1 VYPSDLSA
9 VCAFAVRRRRPSRAL
24 GLRGRRADTLAQVTD
39 SGLPPIA
46 FLGAGQ
52 MAEAFV
58 RGLLRAELVSAREV
72 WVSDIRKSRA
82 EQLAAELS
90 VNAATSNLDA
100 VSHAELILISV
111 KPQDVP
117 SLLDDIGAEV
127 RSDHLVISIAAG
139 VTLSTLEKRLRH
151 HPPVI
156 RVMPNTPAL
165 VQTGMA
171 VLAPGARATEQHAAT
186 ALRLFEALG
195 RAIVLP
201 ERHLDAVTALSGSGP
216 AFLAIVAEALSDA
229 GVRVGLPRDV
239 AHLLAAQTM
248 LGTGRMLADTGL
260 HPALLKEAVAS
271 PGGTS
276 IAGIHAMERG
286 GIRALIMD
294 AIVAATERSTELGR
308 LSS

>member
-1 VYPSDLSA
+1 MHE
-9 VCAFAVRRRRPSRAL
+9 
-24 GLRGRRADTLAQVTD
+24 
-39 SGLPPIA
+39 GLPPIA

-58 RGLLRAELVSAREV
+58 RGLLRAELVGAGSV
-72 WVSDIRKSRA
+72 WVSDIRAGRA
-82 EQLAAELS
+82 EQLGRELG
-90 VNAATSNLDA
+90 VNPARTNLEGVA
-100 VSHAELILISV
+100 HAELILVSV

-117 SLLDDIGAEV
+117 SLLDEVGADI
-127 RSDHLVISIAAG
+127 RSDQLVISIAAG
-139 VTLSTLEKRLRH
+139 ITLRTLERRLPH

-171 VLAPGARATEQHAAT
+171 VLAPGTGATEEHQAT
-186 ALRLFEALG
+186 ALRLFSALG

-216 AFLAIVAEALSDA
+216 AFLAVVAEALSDA

-239 AHLLAAQTM
+239 SHLLAAQTM
-248 LGTGRMLADTGL
+248 FGTGRMLADTGL
-260 HPALLKEAVAS
+260 HPALLKEAVTS

-276 IAGIHAMERG
+276 IAGVHAMERG

-308 LSS
+308 AAGD

>member
-1 VYPSDLSA
+1 MNE
-9 VCAFAVRRRRPSRAL
+9 R
-24 GLRGRRADTLAQVTD
+24 
-39 SGLPPIA
+39 LPPIA

-58 RGLLRAELVSAREV
+58 RGLLRAELIASGEV
-72 WVSDIRKSRA
+72 WVSDIRAGRG
-82 EQLAAELS
+82 EQLARELG
-90 VNAATSNLDA
+90 VHAASSNLDA
-100 VSHAELILISV
+100 VSHGELILLSV

-117 SLLDDIGAEV
+117 GLLDEIGADV
-127 RSDHLVISIAAG
+127 GADRLVISIAAG
-139 VTLSTLEKRLRH
+139 VTVATLERRLPH

-171 VLAPGARATEQHAAT
+171 VLAPGTRAKPEHEQT
-186 ALRLFEALG
+186 ALRLFGALG

-216 AFLAIVAEALSDA
+216 AFLAVVAEALSDA

-248 LGTGRMLADTGL
+248 LGTGRMLADTGM
-260 HPALLKEAVAS
+260 HPALLKEAVTS

-276 IAGIHAMERG
+276 IAGLHAMERG

-308 LSS
+308 AVGD

>member
-1 VYPSDLSA
+1 MN
-9 VCAFAVRRRRPSRAL
+9 
-24 GLRGRRADTLAQVTD
+24 D
-39 SGLPPIA
+39 SLPPLA

-58 RGLLRAELVSAREV
+58 RGLLRAELVDPTRVWLSAVRPG
-72 WVSDIRKSRA
+72 RA
-82 EQLAAELS
+82 AQLARDLG
-90 VNAATSNLDA
+90 VQAAASNLEAIVGAD
-100 VSHAELILISV
+100 VILVSV

-117 SLLDDIGAEV
+117 GLLDEVGADV
-127 RSDHLVISIAAG
+127 RGNQLVVSIAAG
-139 VTLSTLEKRLRH
+139 VKIATLERHLPH

-165 VQTGMA
+165 VQAGMA
-171 VLAPGARATEQHAAT
+171 VLAPSKRVEPEHE
-186 ALRLFEALG
+186 ALALKLFGALG

-216 AFLAIVAEALSDA
+216 AFLAVVAEALSDA

-260 HPALLKEAVAS
+260 HPALLKEAVTS

-276 IAGIHAMERG
+276 IAGVHAMERG
-286 GIRALIMD
+286 GIRALLMD
-294 AIVAATERSTELGR
+294 AIVAATERSAELGR
-308 LSS
+308 LSD

>member
-1 VYPSDLSA
+1 MTEP
-9 VCAFAVRRRRPSRAL
+9 
-24 GLRGRRADTLAQVTD
+24 
-39 SGLPPIA
+39 GLPPIA

-58 RGLLRAELVSAREV
+58 RGLLRAELLAPADV
-72 WVSDIRKSRA
+72 WVSDVRPGRA
-82 EQLAAELS
+82 EQLARDFGA
-90 VNAATSNLDA
+90 NPATSNLDA
-100 VSHAELILISV
+100 VGHADLILLSV

-117 SLLDDIGAEV
+117 GLLDEVGADV
-127 RSDHLVISIAAG
+127 RADHLVISIAAG
-139 VTLSTLEKRLRH
+139 VTLNTLERRLPH
-151 HPPVI
+151 LPAVI

-171 VLAPGARATEQHAAT
+171 VLAPGTRATDEHTAT
-186 ALRLFEALG
+186 ALRLFGALG

-216 AFLAIVAEALSDA
+216 AFLAVVAEALSDA

-248 LGTGRMLADTGL
+248 LGTGRMLTETGM
-260 HPALLKEAVAS
+260 HPALLKEAVSS

-276 IAGIHAMERG
+276 IAGLHALERG
-286 GIRALIMD
+286 GIRAVIMD
-294 AIVAATERSTELGR
+294 AVVAATERSTELGH
-308 LSS
+308 SAAGS

>member
-1 VYPSDLSA
+1 MTEP
-9 VCAFAVRRRRPSRAL
+9 
-24 GLRGRRADTLAQVTD
+24 
-39 SGLPPIA
+39 GLPPIA

-58 RGLLRAELVSAREV
+58 RGLLRAELVAPTDV
-72 WVSDIRKSRA
+72 WVSDVRPGRA
-82 EQLAAELS
+82 EQLARDFG
-90 VNAATSNLDA
+90 VNPATSNLAA
-100 VSHAELILISV
+100 VEHADLILLSV

-117 SLLDDIGAEV
+117 GLLDEIGADV
-127 RSDHLVISIAAG
+127 RADHLVISIAAG
-139 VTLSTLEKRLRH
+139 VTLNTLDRRLPH

-171 VLAPGARATEQHAAT
+171 VLAPGTRATDEHTAT
-186 ALRLFEALG
+186 ALRLFGALG

-216 AFLAIVAEALSDA
+216 AFLAVVAEALSDA

-248 LGTGRMLADTGL
+248 LGTARMLTETGM
-260 HPALLKEAVAS
+260 HPALLKEAVTS

-276 IAGIHAMERG
+276 IAGLHALERG
-286 GIRALIMD
+286 GIRAVIMD
-294 AIVAATERSTELGR
+294 AIVAATERSTELGH
-308 LSS
+308 SAGG

>member
-1 VYPSDLSA
+1 MTEP
-9 VCAFAVRRRRPSRAL
+9 
-24 GLRGRRADTLAQVTD
+24 
-39 SGLPPIA
+39 GLPPIA

-52 MAEAFV
+52 MAEAFI
-58 RGLLRAELVSAREV
+58 RGLLRAELLAPRDV
-72 WVSDIRKSRA
+72 WVSDIRAGRGD
-82 EQLAAELS
+82 QLARDLG
-90 VNAATSNLDA
+90 VNAARDNLEA
-100 VSHAELILISV
+100 VGRAELILLSV

-117 SLLDDIGAEV
+117 GLLDEVGADV
-127 RSDHLVISIAAG
+127 RADHLVVSIAAG
-139 VTLSTLEKRLRH
+139 VTLGTLERRLPH

-171 VLAPGARATEQHAAT
+171 VLAPGTRASKEHEAT
-186 ALRLFEALG
+186 ALRLFGALG
-195 RAIVLP
+195 RAILLP

-216 AFLAIVAEALSDA
+216 AFLAVVAEALSDA

-248 LGTGRMLADTGL
+248 LGTGRMLADTGM
-260 HPALLKEAVAS
+260 HPALLKEAVTS

-276 IAGIHAMERG
+276 IAGLHAMERG

-308 LSS
+308 AAGD

>member
-1 VYPSDLSA
+1 MSQTA
-9 VCAFAVRRRRPSRAL
+9 
-24 GLRGRRADTLAQVTD
+24 
-39 SGLPPIA
+39 GLPPIA

-58 RGLLRAELVSAREV
+58 RGLLRAELLSPADV
-72 WVSDIRKSRA
+72 WVSDIRPARV
-82 EQLAAELS
+82 EQLARDLG
-90 VNAATSNLDA
+90 VNAASSNLEA
-100 VSHAELILISV
+100 VGRAELILVSV

-117 SLLDDIGAEV
+117 GLLDEVGADV
-127 RSDHLVISIAAG
+127 PADHLVMSIAAG
-139 VTLSTLEKRLRH
+139 VTLKTLERRLPH

-171 VLAPGARATEQHAAT
+171 VLAPGSRADKTHEAI
-186 ALRLFEALG
+186 ALRLFGALG

-216 AFLAIVAEALSDA
+216 AFLAVVAEALSDA

-248 LGTGRMLADTGL
+248 LGTGRMLADTGI
-260 HPALLKEAVAS
+260 HPALLKEAVTS

-276 IAGIHAMERG
+276 IAGLHAMERG

-308 LSS
+308 TADD

>member
-1 VYPSDLSA
+1 MSA
-9 VCAFAVRRRRPSRAL
+9 EPN
-24 GLRGRRADTLAQVTD
+24 
-39 SGLPPIA
+39 LPPIA

-58 RGLLRAELVSAREV
+58 RGLLRAELLAPGDV
-72 WVSDIRKSRA
+72 WLSDIRAGRA
-82 EQLAAELS
+82 EQLGRDLGVHPAA
-90 VNAATSNLDA
+90 SNLDA
-100 VSHAELILISV
+100 VGHAELILLSV
-111 KPQDVP
+111 KPQDVTG
-117 SLLDDIGAEV
+117 LLDEIGADV
-127 RSDHLVISIAAG
+127 RSDQLVMSIAAG
-139 VTLSTLEKRLRH
+139 VTLSTLERRLPH

-171 VLAPGARATEQHAAT
+171 VLAPGTNARQEHEAT
-186 ALRLFEALG
+186 ALRLFGALG

-216 AFLAIVAEALSDA
+216 AFLAVVAEALSDA

-248 LGTGRMLADTGL
+248 LGTGKMLADTGL
-260 HPALLKEAVAS
+260 HPALLKEAVTS

-276 IAGIHAMERG
+276 IAGVHAMERG

-294 AIVAATERSTELGR
+294 AIVAATERSAELGR
-308 LSS
+308 AAGE

>member
-1 VYPSDLSA
+1 MNEA
-9 VCAFAVRRRRPSRAL
+9 
-24 GLRGRRADTLAQVTD
+24 G
-39 SGLPPIA
+39 GLPPIA

-58 RGLLRAELVSAREV
+58 RGLLRAELLDASSV
-72 WVSDIRKSRA
+72 WVSDIRAGRA
-82 EQLAAELS
+82 EQLARDLGVRSAGTNLE
-90 VNAATSNLDA
+90 AT
-100 VSHAELILISV
+100 SHAELILVSV

-117 SLLDDIGAEV
+117 GLLDEIGADV
-127 RSDHLVISIAAG
+127 RSDQLVISIAAG
-139 VTLSTLEKRLRH
+139 VTVRTLERRLPH

-171 VLAPGARATEQHAAT
+171 VLAPGTRATEEHAAT
-186 ALRLFEALG
+186 ALRLFGALG

-216 AFLAIVAEALSDA
+216 AFLAVVAEALSDA

-239 AHLLAAQTM
+239 SHLLAAQTM
-248 LGTGRMLADTGL
+248 LGTGRMLADTGM
-260 HPALLKEAVAS
+260 HPALLKEAVTS

-276 IAGIHAMERG
+276 IAGVHAMERG

-308 LSS
+308 AAGD

>member
-1 VYPSDLSA
+1 MTE
-9 VCAFAVRRRRPSRAL
+9 
-24 GLRGRRADTLAQVTD
+24 GR
-39 SGLPPIA
+39 LPPIA

-58 RGLLRAELVSAREV
+58 RGLLRAELLAPSDV
-72 WVSDIRKSRA
+72 WLSDIRAGRA
-82 EQLAAELS
+82 EQLSRELG
-90 VNAATSNLDA
+90 VNAAGGNLEG
-100 VSHAELILISV
+100 VSHAELVLVSV

-117 SLLDDIGAEV
+117 GLLDEVGADV
-127 RSDHLVISIAAG
+127 RADHLVISIAAG
-139 VTLSTLEKRLRH
+139 VTLSTLERRLPH

-165 VQTGMA
+165 VQSGMA
-171 VLAPGARATEQHAAT
+171 VLAPGSRAREEHQAI
-186 ALRLFEALG
+186 ALRLFGALG

-216 AFLAIVAEALSDA
+216 AFLAVIAEALSDA

-260 HPALLKEAVAS
+260 HPALLKEAVTS

-276 IAGIHAMERG
+276 IAGVHAMERG

-294 AIVAATERSTELGR
+294 AIVAATERSAELGR
-308 LSS
+308 AASD

>member
-1 VYPSDLSA
+1 MTESA
-9 VCAFAVRRRRPSRAL
+9 
-24 GLRGRRADTLAQVTD
+24 
-39 SGLPPIA
+39 GLPPIA

-58 RGLLRAELVSAREV
+58 RGLLRAEMLAPGEV
-72 WVSDIRKSRA
+72 WVSDIRPGRA
-82 EQLAAELS
+82 HQLARDLG
-90 VNAATSNLDA
+90 VNAASSNLDA
-100 VSHAELILISV
+100 VGHAELILVSV

-117 SLLDDIGAEV
+117 ALLDEVGADV
-127 RSDHLVISIAAG
+127 GADHLVISIAAG
-139 VTLSTLEKRLRH
+139 VTLSTLERRLPH

-171 VLAPGARATEQHAAT
+171 VLAPGTRADKAHEAT
-186 ALRLFEALG
+186 ALRLFGALG

-216 AFLAIVAEALSDA
+216 AYLAVVAEALSDA

-248 LGTGRMLADTGL
+248 LGTGRMLADTGM

-276 IAGIHAMERG
+276 IAGLHAMKRG

-294 AIVAATERSTELGR
+294 AIVAATERSHELGQAAGD
-308 LSS
+308 

>member
-1 VYPSDLSA
+1 MTEP
-9 VCAFAVRRRRPSRAL
+9 
-24 GLRGRRADTLAQVTD
+24 
-39 SGLPPIA
+39 GLPPIA

-58 RGLLRAELVSAREV
+58 RGLLRAELVAPTDV
-72 WVSDIRKSRA
+72 WVSDVRPGRA
-82 EQLAAELS
+82 EQLARDFG
-90 VNAATSNLDA
+90 VNPATSNLAA
-100 VSHAELILISV
+100 VEHADLILLSV

-117 SLLDDIGAEV
+117 GLLDEIGADV
-127 RSDHLVISIAAG
+127 RADHLVISIAAG
-139 VTLSTLEKRLRH
+139 VTLNTLDRRLPH

-171 VLAPGARATEQHAAT
+171 VLAPGTRATDEHTAT
-186 ALRLFEALG
+186 ALRLFGALG

-216 AFLAIVAEALSDA
+216 AFLAVVAEALSDA

-248 LGTGRMLADTGL
+248 LGTARMLTETGMR
-260 HPALLKEAVAS
+260 PALLKEAVTS

-276 IAGIHAMERG
+276 IAGLHALERG
-286 GIRALIMD
+286 GIRAVIMD
-294 AIVAATERSTELGR
+294 AIVAATERSTELGH
-308 LSS
+308 SAGG

>member
-1 VYPSDLSA
+1 MPE
-9 VCAFAVRRRRPSRAL
+9 P
-24 GLRGRRADTLAQVTD
+24 T
-39 SGLPPIA
+39 LPPIA

-58 RGLLRAELVSAREV
+58 RGLLRAELLVPGDV
-72 WVSDIRKSRA
+72 WVSDVRPGRA
-82 EQLAAELS
+82 EQLARDLG
-90 VNAATSNLDA
+90 VNPASSNLAA
-100 VSHAELILISV
+100 VGHADLILVSV
-111 KPQDVP
+111 KPQDVVG
-117 SLLDDIGAEV
+117 LLDEVGADV
-127 RSDHLVISIAAG
+127 RADHLVISIAAG
-139 VTLSTLEKRLRH
+139 VTLRTLERRLPH

-165 VQTGMA
+165 VQSGMA
-171 VLAPGARATEQHAAT
+171 VIAPGTHALDDHAAT
-186 ALRLFEALG
+186 ALRLFGALG

-216 AFLAIVAEALSDA
+216 AFLALVAEALSDA

-260 HPALLKEAVAS
+260 HPALLKEAVSS

-276 IAGIHAMERG
+276 IAGLHAMERG
-286 GIRALIMD
+286 GIRGLIMD

-308 LSS
+308 AAGD

>member
-1 VYPSDLSA
+1 MSN
-9 VCAFAVRRRRPSRAL
+9 RAC
-24 GLRGRRADTLAQVTD
+24 GWYAPATMETATET
-39 SGLPPIA
+39 GLPSIA

-58 RGLLRAELVSAREV
+58 RGLLRAELVSAGDV
-72 WVSDIRKSRA
+72 WLSDIRPGRTR
-82 EQLAAELS
+82 QLATDLG
-90 VNAATSNLDA
+90 VNAADTNLDA
-100 VSHAELILISV
+100 VSHADVILLSV

-117 SLLDDIGAEV
+117 GLLDDIGADV

-139 VTLSTLEKRLRH
+139 VTLATLEKRLPH

-165 VQTGMA
+165 VQSGMA
-171 VLAPGARATEQHAAT
+171 VLAPGARATEQHVAT
-186 ALRLFEALG
+186 ALRLFAALG

-308 LSS
+308 AAGE

>member
-1 VYPSDLSA
+1 MAKDA
-9 VCAFAVRRRRPSRAL
+9 
-24 GLRGRRADTLAQVTD
+24 
-39 SGLPPIA
+39 GLPPIA

-58 RGLLRAELVSAREV
+58 RGLLRAELVAKRDI
-72 WVSDIRKSRA
+72 WVSDIRPGRA
-82 EQLAAELS
+82 EQLGRELG
-90 VNAATSNLDA
+90 VNAASNNLDA
-100 VSHAELILISV
+100 VSHAELILVSV

-117 SLLDDIGAEV
+117 ALLDEVGADV
-127 RSDHLVISIAAG
+127 RSDQLVISIAAG
-139 VTLSTLEKRLRH
+139 VTLSTLERRLPH

-171 VLAPGARATEQHAAT
+171 VLAPGARAQAEHEAT
-186 ALRLFEALG
+186 ALRMFGALG

-216 AFLAIVAEALSDA
+216 AFLAVVAEALSDA

-260 HPALLKEAVAS
+260 HPALLKEAVTS

-276 IAGIHAMERG
+276 IAGLHAMERG

-294 AIVAATERSTELGR
+294 AIVAATERSAELGR
-308 LSS
+308 AAGD